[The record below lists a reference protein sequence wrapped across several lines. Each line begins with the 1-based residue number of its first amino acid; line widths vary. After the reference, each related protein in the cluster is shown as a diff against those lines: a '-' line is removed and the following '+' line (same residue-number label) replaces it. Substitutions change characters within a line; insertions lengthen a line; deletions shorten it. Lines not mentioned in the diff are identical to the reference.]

1 MVILG
6 VSMRVMEGVRSR
18 AAAVT
23 QRLSRKP
30 AATLPA
36 EDKRGEGRTE
46 QDAARSAL
54 EHGPPRSR
62 EVLGGRYELTSL
74 LGRGGMAEVFAA
86 YDRELERI
94 VAIKR
99 PRHDMPDDAVISDR
113 LRREAIALATIDSP
127 HVVAIHDV
135 GYVQGSVFLV
145 MQLLCGRTLEQELER
160 GPVTPARACRIA
172 RDVLAGLSAI
182 HASGLV
188 HRDLK
193 ASNVLLDGNDRAVL
207 LDLGAALHP
216 RRRHL
221 TAPGTVLGTPECM
234 APEQREQRPL
244 DGRVDLFQLG
254 LILIHLVT
262 GVRADC
268 AVDPTR
274 LMIPRA
280 LREVIIRALSPVGE
294 RYASTSQMQRA
305 LDSALAGCTLEPVE
319 PVVPSKRTRRWPE
332 GIVPP
337 RTR

>member
-1 MVILG
+1 MLWG
-6 VSMRVMEGVRSR
+6 VSMRVMAAGVRSR
-18 AAAVT
+18 AMAVT

-30 AATLPA
+30 AAPA
-36 EDKRGEGRTE
+36 
-46 QDAARSAL
+46 
-54 EHGPPRSR
+54 R
-62 EVLGGRYELTSL
+62 EVLAGRYELSSL
-74 LGRGGMAEVFAA
+74 LGRGGMAEVHAA
-86 YDRELERI
+86 YDRQLERA

-99 PRHDMPDDAVISDR
+99 PRQDMADDTVISDR
-113 LRREAIALATIDSP
+113 LRREALALAAIDSP

-135 GYVQGSVFLV
+135 GYAQGSAFLV
-145 MQLLCGRTLEQELER
+145 MQLVCGRTLGDELDR

-172 RDVLAGLSAI
+172 REVLAGLAAI

-193 ASNVLLDGNDRAVL
+193 ASNILLDRSDRAVL

-221 TAPGTVLGTPECM
+221 TAPGTVMGTPECM
-234 APEQREQRPL
+234 APEQLEQRPL

-274 LMIPRA
+274 LAIPNA
-280 LREVIIRALSPVGE
+280 LREVITCALSPVGE
-294 RYASTSQMQRA
+294 RYASTAQMQSA
-305 LDSALAGCTLEPVE
+305 LDAALSGCTLEPIE
-319 PVVPSKRTRRWPE
+319 LTTPGKCTRQWPE
-332 GIVPP
+332 RIVPP
-337 RTR
+337 RRTGRG